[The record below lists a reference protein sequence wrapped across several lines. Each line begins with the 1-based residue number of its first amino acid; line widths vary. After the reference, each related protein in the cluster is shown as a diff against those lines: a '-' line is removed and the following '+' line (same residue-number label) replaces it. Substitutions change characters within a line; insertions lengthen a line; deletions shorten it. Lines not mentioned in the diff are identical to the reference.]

1 LVGIVEASVFGG
13 LLLLAGVV
21 LAFWAT
27 PFSGG
32 ISLALAGS
40 ILFYDSVAK
49 KVAGLGPLVMGL
61 CRSLN
66 LWMGI
71 SLLSPEFPWSYLWV
85 PLVYIFAITTISRS
99 EVEGGGRPQLILAVI
114 LYAIVIFGV
123 GILVGIDTGHLWQFI
138 PFALIFAL
146 MVFRP
151 LAGALREPSPGRIR
165 GAVKAGVLGIVA
177 LDAAWAAA
185 YADWVLGLV
194 VLALL
199 PVSVGLAKRF
209 AVT

>member
-1 LVGIVEASVFGG
+1 
-13 LLLLAGVV
+13 LLLAGVA
-21 LAFWAT
+21 LAFLAT
-27 PFSGG
+27 PLSGA

-40 ILFYDSVAK
+40 ILFYDAVAK

-66 LWMGI
+66 LWLGI
-71 SLLSPEFPWSYLWV
+71 SLLAQEFPWPYIWV

-99 EVEGGGRPQLILAVI
+99 EVKGGGRPQLILAAI

-123 GILVGIDTGHLWQFI
+123 GILVGMDIGRNWHFI
-138 PFALIFAL
+138 PFALVFAI

-151 LAGALREPSPGRIR
+151 LAGALHEPSPEHIR
-165 GAVKAGVLGIVA
+165 GAVKAGILGIVA

-185 YADWVLGLV
+185 YVHWALGLIV
-194 VLALL
+194 FALL
-199 PVSVGLAKRF
+199 PVSAVLARRF